1 LASAWM
7 VVAWCC
13 EQDRKKI
20 HFLTPQF
27 RQLVA
32 SDKHAAALEDPEKFD
47 SLHRK
52 NDFFDEGMGAIFGV
66 KAGTAE
72 LQSWCFQAS
81 NFTPARAEQSRGRT
95 TQ

>member
-1 LASAWM
+1 MASAWM

-13 EQDRKKI
+13 EQDRKKV

-32 SDKHAAALEDPEKFD
+32 SDEHAAVLEDPDKFD

-66 KAGTAE
+66 KEGTAE
-72 LQSWCFQAS
+72 LQSFRFQRS
-81 NFTPARAEQSRGRT
+81 KFTPARAEQSRRGT
-95 TQ
+95 IQ

>member
-1 LASAWM
+1 MASAWM

-13 EQDRKKI
+13 EQDRKKVRL
-20 HFLTPQF
+20 LTPQF

-32 SDKHAAALEDPEKFD
+32 SDEHAAVLEDPDRFD

-52 NDFFDEGMGAIFGV
+52 NDFFEEGMGAIFGV
-66 KAGTAE
+66 KEGTAE
-72 LQSWCFQAS
+72 LQSFCFQPS
-81 NFTPARAEQSRGRT
+81 KFTPARAEQSRGGT

>member
-13 EQDRKKI
+13 EQDRKKV
-20 HFLTPQF
+20 HFLNPQI

-32 SDKHAAALEDPEKFD
+32 SDEHAAVLEDPDKSD
-47 SLHRK
+47 ALHRK
-52 NDFFDEGMGAIFGV
+52 NDFFDEGMGAISGV
-66 KAGTAE
+66 KERTAE
-72 LQSWCFQAS
+72 LQSFCFQPS
-81 NFTPARAEQSRGRT
+81 KFTLAKAEQSRGGT

>member
-7 VVAWCC
+7 VVAWCG
-13 EQDRKKI
+13 EQDRK
-20 HFLTPQF
+20 F
-27 RQLVA
+27 RHVVD
-32 SDKHAAALEDPEKFD
+32 SDENAVLEDPDKFD

-66 KAGTAE
+66 KEGAAE
-72 LQSWCFQAS
+72 LQSFCFQPS
-81 NFTPARAEQSRGRT
+81 KFTPARAEQSRGGA

>member
-1 LASAWM
+1 M
-7 VVAWCC
+7 VVARCC
-13 EQDRKKI
+13 EQERKKV
-20 HFLTPQF
+20 HFLTPQL

-32 SDKHAAALEDPEKFD
+32 SDEHGAVLEDPDKFD

-66 KAGTAE
+66 KEGTPE
-72 LQSWCFQAS
+72 LQSFCFQPS
-81 NFTPARAEQSRGRT
+81 KFTPARVEQSRGGT